1 MNPQPITLSGRLVR
15 LEPLTIAHA
24 PDLFAAIRVDPGIWQ
39 WWSEV
44 PPEDLKG
51 MQGFVAATL
60 QGQANG
66 SVIAFAQIEQKTNVA
81 VGSTTY
87 MDIQRPHRGLE
98 IGSTWLGKP
107 WQRTGINTEAKYL
120 LLRHAFEVL
129 GAARVQLKT
138 DLRNVQ
144 SQTAIARLGAVRE
157 GVLRKHKLVRD
168 GYIRDSVM
176 FSIIDDEWPTVKA
189 RLEQLM
195 QRTPPNRTLHR
206 ES

>member
-15 LEPLTIAHA
+15 LEPLTLAHA
-24 PDLFAAIRVDPGIWQ
+24 PDLFAAIRIDPTIWR
-39 WWSEV
+39 WWSEA
-44 PPEDLKG
+44 PPNDLKG
-51 MQGFVAATL
+51 MEAFVTATL
-60 QGQANG
+60 KEQAGG
-66 SVIAFAQIEQKTNVA
+66 SVIAFAQIEQKSNVA

-87 MDIQRPHRGLE
+87 MDIQRAYRGLE
-98 IGSTWLGKP
+98 IGSTWIGKP

-120 LLRHAFEVL
+120 LLRHAFETL
-129 GAARVQLKT
+129 GAVRVQLKT
-138 DLRNVQ
+138 DLRNVL

-157 GVLRKHKLVRD
+157 GVLRKHKIVRD

-195 QRTPPNRTLHR
+195 R
-206 ES
+206 